1 MIANGQAKPLLLS
14 LQPKSVPKHFKRV
27 SWSLCQHIFLISQLM
42 LTPWEVMAD
51 QEDHIP
57 ENSLEFGNYVTR
69 WFLMQGSDTFSPG
82 DIRQC
87 METCLGSHNVCVRE
101 AVTDLY
107 GGWRA
112 GCCPHPIIQ
121 KTVPATKRDLT
132 QNVNSAKTEN
142 FWGTLSLL
150 DHKMKILLAAAS
162 LKYNRTNALIDWSSQ
177 DNHRTLLDIFLQ
189 HQYKL
194 PYLYLYASKK
204 HPTSLGIIHLQEIT
218 HLPEYLIS
226 SQSIGGF
233 TSLECWKGPCDVCV
247 YQ

>member
-1 MIANGQAKPLLLS
+1 MIPFPQGTLGNVWRHALVLTM
-14 LQPKSVPKHFKRV
+14 SV
-27 SWSLCQHIFLISQLM
+27 W
-42 LTPWEVMAD
+42 
-51 QEDHIP
+51 
-57 ENSLEFGNYVTR
+57 
-69 WFLMQGSDTFSPG
+69 
-82 DIRQC
+82 
-87 METCLGSHNVCVRE
+87 E
-101 AVTDLY
+101 AVTILY

-121 KTVPATKRDLT
+121 KTVLATKRDLT

-177 DNHRTLLDIFLQ
+177 DNHRTLLGVFLQ

-218 HLPEYLIS
+218 HLPEHLIS

-233 TSLECWKGPCDVCV
+233 TSLEYWKGPCDVCV